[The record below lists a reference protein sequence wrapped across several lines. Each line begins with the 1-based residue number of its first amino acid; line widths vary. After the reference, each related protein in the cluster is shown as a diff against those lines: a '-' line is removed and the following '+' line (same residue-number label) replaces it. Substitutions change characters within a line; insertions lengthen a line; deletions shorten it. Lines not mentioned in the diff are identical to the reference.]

1 MAQNSGNG
9 EVRLRP
15 LDQLAGKLQ
24 SKMCICSSRP
34 KLTKAPDLGSR
45 EAYLGA
51 QLPPYLGC
59 FQLKHTGK
67 HSPPQPLHTQCCW
80 PGPQEVPCMEV
91 TFPKPL
97 RKREPRLAPACPR
110 SRWGGCGG
118 WDNPIRT
125 TVELHSL
132 LLNAGCCLDS

>member
-24 SKMCICSSRP
+24 SKMCICSSRW
-34 KLTKAPDLGSR
+34 KFTKAPDLGSR

-51 QLPPYLGC
+51 QLPAYLGC

-67 HSPPQPLHTQCCW
+67 HSPPTATPHPVLLAW
-80 PGPQEVPCMEV
+80 PPRSTLYGGHIPNTPQEKGAQAGSSLSEV
-91 TFPKPL
+91 TMGWVW
-97 RKREPRLAPACPR
+97 RL
-110 SRWGGCGG
+110 G
-118 WDNPIRT
+118 
-125 TVELHSL
+125 
-132 LLNAGCCLDS
+132 